1 MFLRTSIATV
11 GRQQTAFLTLNRT
24 MSMKALVYN
33 GPGKRTW
40 TDVPKPEIQ
49 KPTDAIVKV
58 TSTTICGTDL
68 HILKG
73 DTPEVKKGT
82 ILGHEG
88 VGIVESVG
96 SAVNSFK
103 KGDRVLI
110 SCISSCGKCVYCARD
125 MASHCKDGGWIL
137 GHLING
143 TQAEYVRTPHADGSL
158 HPLPSKLKDEQV
170 LMLSDALPT
179 GFEIGVLAGKVQPGD
194 SVAIIGAGP
203 VGLAALLTAQFY
215 TPSQLIMIDGNE
227 DRLEAAK
234 KLGATHVVNP
244 EKTKDIKAEIL
255 NIQAASVGDHVP
267 ESQRPEPGIDVAIEC
282 VGIPATFKTCQ
293 EIISPG
299 GRIANVGVHGA
310 KVDLHLEDLWIKNIN
325 MSTGLVNASST
336 RMLLKSLIA
345 GKLGKP
351 EMLITHKFKLNEIEH
366 AYDVFGNAG
375 KEHAIKMLLEA

>member
-1 MFLRTSIATV
+1 
-11 GRQQTAFLTLNRT
+11 

-49 KPTDAIVKV
+49 KPTDAVVKV

-73 DTPEVKKGT
+73 DTPEVKQGT

-88 VGIVESVG
+88 VGVVESVG
-96 SAVNSFK
+96 SAVSSFK

-158 HPLPSKLKDEQV
+158 HPLPPNLKDEQV

-179 GFEIGVLAGKVQPGD
+179 GYEIGVLAGKVQPGD
-194 SVAIIGAGP
+194 SVAVVGAGP

-234 KLGATHVVNP
+234 KLGATHVINP
-244 EKTKDIKAEIL
+244 DKTKDIKGEIL
-255 NIQAASVGDHVP
+255 GIQAQSVGDHVP

-299 GRIANVGVHGA
+299 GRIANVGVHGS

-351 EMLITHKFKLNEIEH
+351 ETLITHKFKLNEIEH
-366 AYDVFGNAG
+366 AYDIFGNAS